1 MLRKSTPRLAL
12 FVAFLLL
19 MAGPVAAAGGGTAYL
34 DPSDRSALTG
44 VATDPW
50 RIGPLPVPEFSAVV
64 ASHAYPGVYWAIRDA
79 SKGKDKLTAARD
91 GKDCPYNAMT
101 TDPDCTRLRNRARTQ
116 LWAFKLA
123 NGQLTTWKTSLSGVD
138 PLNPYFRR
146 FTLPRTSPGA
156 ADFELTPTYAALAD
170 DPIQLMNNDW
180 EGIAVNP
187 RSGALS
193 IGAIGT
199 FPSPAL
205 LCDNRRVIEL
215 PEPAPGGSSNQWQPS
230 VIRDLPNYAT
240 SPGGTN
246 CNAEALFWLDDP
258 ATPAGHLYMVEKRV
272 RKYNTPRILEVGLDA
287 TSGRAV
293 GAPRAP
299 NPVWASSH
307 LLNLPPNTTTD
318 IGGTPVFLDAD
329 DQVTGA
335 DVSQD
340 GKRAVLTLGNC
351 GFLVYDST
359 TAAGMYDVLRDDD
372 DVPATPDP
380 EAQLPGF
387 RLYGNATGAAD
398 VVQRNSCQTRT
409 FGVAGWGQDDG
420 AAAGFQPGPMGIE
433 GVTFIGATYYL
444 AMVEDTTML
453 DAAGAVR
460 LGSRMLRIVP

>member
-1 MLRKSTPRLAL
+1 MHRRITPCVLAA
-12 FVAFLLL
+12 VVLLL
-19 MAGPVAAAGGGTAYL
+19 AAAAPVGAAGGGTDYL
-34 DPSDRSALTG
+34 DASDRSALSG
-44 VATDPW
+44 IAGDPW

-64 ASHAYPGVYWAIRDA
+64 ASRTYPGVYWAIRDA
-79 SKGKDKLTAARD
+79 SKGKDGITAARD
-91 GKDCPYNAMT
+91 GKDCPYNTLT

-123 NGQLTTWKTSLSGVD
+123 GGQLTTWKASLSGVD

-156 ADFELTPTYAALAD
+156 ADFELTPAYAAWAD
-170 DPIQLMNNDW
+170 DPNQLMNNDW

-187 RSGALS
+187 RTGALS
-193 IGAIGT
+193 IGSIGT
-199 FPSPAL
+199 FPSSAL
-205 LCDNRRVIEL
+205 LCDTRRVIET
-215 PEPAPGGSSNQWQPS
+215 PEPSPGGSSNQWQPT

-240 SPGGTN
+240 AVGGTN

-258 ATPAGHLYMVEKRV
+258 ATTTGHLYMVEKRV

-287 TSGRAV
+287 GSGRPV
-293 GAPRAP
+293 GNPRAATP
-299 NPVWASSH
+299 AWISSH
-307 LLNLPPNTTTD
+307 LLNLPPNTPTD
-318 IGGTPVFLDAD
+318 IGGNPVYLDFD

-372 DVPATPDP
+372 DVPATADPPD
-380 EAQLPGF
+380 QLPGY

-398 VVQRNSCQTRT
+398 VVQRNSCQTRP
-409 FGVAGWGQDDG
+409 FGVTGWGQDDG
-420 AAAGFQPGPMGIE
+420 PAPGFQPGPMGIE
-433 GVTFIGATYYL
+433 GVTFIGTTYYL